1 MTTVIA
7 VDNRD
12 RSRRQIFSDLAV
24 LAGGAT
30 LLGTLMTPRPAA
42 AKLPQQAISYQP
54 TPKGNARCDNC
65 VQWQSP
71 DACKVVS
78 GTISP
83 SGWCTLYVRK
93 S

>member
-1 MTTVIA
+1 MATVIA
-7 VDNRD
+7 IADRG
-12 RSRRQIFSDLAV
+12 RSRREFFSDLAL
-24 LAGGAT
+24 LAGGVT
-30 LLGTLMTPRPAA
+30 VLTTVMTPKPAA

-54 TPKGNARCDNC
+54 TPKGAARCDNC
-65 VQWQSP
+65 VQWQGP

-83 SGWCTLYVRK
+83 SGWCTLYMRK